1 MSPKLPQIRPHPSES
16 VQPPGR
22 ETTQYGTT
30 SYSVLS
36 SRPTKCLY
44 PTPHSPLYP
53 SIFYIILYNYIS
65 LTRYSY
71 VSGRT
76 WGQSSIIGSRTKG
89 LCVSDPPRRVGH
101 SRTRSDSTVTG
112 PYRAIWGRVRR
123 YGAGCDDTGPGATI
137 RRATRCDL
145 TERVATWGNSGGLEF
160 RSCPATRA
168 DSGGALECT
177 GRVGARQVA

>member
-16 VQPPGR
+16 VRPPGR
-22 ETTQYGTT
+22 ETTQSGTT

-71 VSGRT
+71 VLGRT
-76 WGQSSIIGSRTKG
+76 WGQGSIIGSKTKG
-89 LCVSDPPRRVGH
+89 LCVSDPPQRVGH

-112 PYRAIWGRVRR
+112 RTGPPGSTRGRVRR
-123 YGAGCDDTGPGATI
+123 YGAPPGVILQIGSPHGGIPAGWNSDHVRQPAPI
-137 RRATRCDL
+137 RVGLSGA
-145 TERVATWGNSGGLEF
+145 RVA
-160 RSCPATRA
+160 
-168 DSGGALECT
+168 
-177 GRVGARQVA
+177 

>member
-1 MSPKLPQIRPHPSES
+1 MSPKLPRIRPHPSES
-16 VQPPGR
+16 VRPPGH
-22 ETTQYGTT
+22 ETTQCGTT
-30 SYSVLS
+30 SYSVMS
-36 SRPTKCLY
+36 SRPTKCVY

-53 SIFYIILYNYIS
+53 SIFYIILYNYTS

-71 VSGRT
+71 VLGRT
-76 WGQSSIIGSRTKG
+76 WGQGSIIGSKTKG

-145 TERVATWGNSGGLEF
+145 TERVATWGMSGGLEF

-168 DSGGALECT
+168 DSGGALGCT
-177 GRVGARQVA
+177 GRVGAR

>member
-1 MSPKLPQIRPHPSES
+1 MSPKLPRIRPHPSES

-22 ETTQYGTT
+22 ETTQCGTT

-44 PTPHSPLYP
+44 PTPHSPPYP
-53 SIFYIILYNYIS
+53 SIFYIILYNYTS

-71 VSGRT
+71 VLGRT
-76 WGQSSIIGSRTKG
+76 WGQSSIIGSKTKG
-89 LCVSDPPRRVGH
+89 LCVSDPPQRVGH

-112 PYRAIWGRVRR
+112 RTGPPGATRVHS
-123 YGAGCDDTGPGATI
+123 GPGATI

-145 TERVATWGNSGGLEF
+145 TDRVATWGNSGGLEI